1 MISAHRLSLP
11 FLVVSILLLGFV
23 TALADD
29 EAPPWLKQAA
39 AQPVPGYEKKITA
52 VVLRDEEQVS
62 YTSDGKL
69 VTTENY
75 AVKLLNREGRK
86 YAVAKA
92 FYLVNGSKIRD
103 IDAWLIRPDGTVKEY
118 GKKDILDIIS
128 DPDDVYDEGRIK
140 LIDASED
147 VEVGSVFGYTTVT
160 EETPL
165 FYQDAWGFQD
175 ELPTLVSRYSL
186 SLPDGWK
193 ATNITFNTAD
203 IKPDITGSTYSWEMH
218 DLPPIPDEPLSP
230 ATVNLAPRIAI
241 NFSPADGSQAV
252 NKAFANWLDVSRWA
266 TPMYDPA
273 VVVNDEVAGKARD
286 LTANAKT
293 ELDKIRA
300 IGNYVQNLQYISI
313 DIGVGHGNGYRPR
326 PSDLVLSRGYGDC
339 KDKANLMRA
348 MLRSIKIDAYPVVI
362 FSGDPTFV
370 RQEWASPR
378 QFNHCIIAVKVS
390 DATTGDT
397 VIDYPKLGRLMIF
410 DATDPY
416 TPVGDL
422 PNYLQGSFA
431 LVIAGDNGG
440 LARMPI
446 TPAGSDALERK
457 IDVSLSDTGA
467 ITGTISER
475 ASGQASAYF
484 RREIRELSSTDY
496 KKVLEGWLT
505 RGATGAQLVNFT
517 PTDKQ
522 NESGFDLD
530 VQFSAPRYGQL
541 MQNRLLVFKPVI
553 VGRRN
558 GIMLTEPKRS
568 NPIEIESTNTMNETV
583 TFNLPQGFVVDETP
597 DPVNLE
603 STFGKY
609 STKYDTKDGKL
620 VFTRTMTLNRT
631 TIPAEKYSTVK
642 EFFSKIL
649 EAEQS
654 PVVLLK
660 K

>member
-1 MISAHRLSLP
+1 MFKTSPVGRVL
-11 FLVVSILLLGFV
+11 FLTIVVLLAGVPAF
-23 TALADD
+23 AGDD
-29 EAPPWLKQAA
+29 APSWLKQAA
-39 AQPVPGYEKKITA
+39 AQSVPGYEKTVPA

-62 YTSDGKL
+62 YSSDGKL

-75 AVKLLNREGRK
+75 AVKLLSREGRK
-86 YAVAKA
+86 YAIAKA

-118 GKKDILDIIS
+118 GKKDVLDIIS
-128 DPDDVYDEGRIK
+128 DPDDVYNEGRIK
-140 LIDASED
+140 LIDASND
-147 VEVGSVFGYTTVT
+147 VEVGSVFGYTTVS
-160 EETPL
+160 EENPL
-165 FYQDAWGFQD
+165 FYQDAWSFQD

-186 SLPDGWK
+186 SLPNGWK
-193 ATNITFNTAD
+193 ATSITFNSAD
-203 IKPDITGSTYSWEMH
+203 IKPSVTGSTYSWEMH
-218 DLPPIPDEPLSP
+218 NLAPIPDEPLSP
-230 ATVNLAPRIAI
+230 ATINLAPRIAI

-266 TPMYDPA
+266 TPMYDPE
-273 VVVNDEVAGKARD
+273 VVVNDEVAAKARE

-293 ELDKIRA
+293 EIDKIRA
-300 IGNYVQNLQYISI
+300 IGTYVQNLQYISI

-326 PSDLVLSRGYGDC
+326 PSDVVLSRGYGDC

-348 MLRSIKIDAYPVVI
+348 MLRSLKIDAYPVVV

-370 RQEWASPR
+370 REEWASPR

-390 DATTGDT
+390 DATTAGT

-422 PNYLQGSFA
+422 PSYLQGSFA
-431 LVIAGDNGG
+431 LVIAGENGG
-440 LARMPI
+440 LTRMPVAA
-446 TPAGSDALERK
+446 AGSDSLERK
-457 IDVSLSDTGA
+457 INVNLTETGA

-475 ASGQASAYF
+475 ASGQASATF

-522 NESGFDLD
+522 NDAGFDLD

-558 GIMLTEPKRS
+558 AVTLTESRRS
-568 NPIEIESTNTMNETV
+568 NPIEIASTNMMNETV
-583 TFNLPQGFVVDETP
+583 TFNLPQGFVIDETP

-603 STFGKY
+603 SSFGKY
-609 STKYDTKDGKL
+609 STRYDKQDGKL
-620 VFTRTMTLNRT
+620 VFTRSMTLNRS
-631 TIPAEKYSTVK
+631 TIPADKYSAVK

>member
-1 MISAHRLSLP
+1 MFKTNRVVRVL
-11 FLVVSILLLGFV
+11 FLTILVLLASVPAFAG
-23 TALADD
+23 DD
-29 EAPPWLKQAA
+29 APSWLKHAA
-39 AQPVPGYEKKITA
+39 AQSVPGYEKTVPA

-62 YTSDGKL
+62 YSSDGKL

-75 AVKLLNREGRK
+75 AVKLLSREGRK
-86 YAVAKA
+86 YAIAKA

-128 DPDDVYDEGRIK
+128 DPDDVYNEGRIK
-140 LIDASED
+140 LIDASND

-160 EETPL
+160 EENPL
-165 FYQDAWGFQD
+165 FYQDAWSFQD

-186 SLPDGWK
+186 SLPDGWT
-193 ATNITFNTAD
+193 ATSITFNSAN
-203 IKPDITGSTYSWEMH
+203 IKPVITGSTYSWEMH
-218 DLPPIPDEPLSP
+218 NLAPIPDEPLSP
-230 ATVNLAPRIAI
+230 ATINLAPRIAV
-241 NFSPADGSQAV
+241 NFSPADGSKAV

-266 TPMYDPA
+266 TPMYDPE
-273 VVVNDEVAGKARD
+273 VVVNDEVAGKARE

-293 ELDKIRA
+293 ELEKIRA
-300 IGNYVQNLQYISI
+300 IGTYVQNLQYISI

-326 PSDLVLSRGYGDC
+326 PSDVVLSRGYGDC

-348 MLRSIKIDAYPVVI
+348 LLRALKIDAYPVVI

-370 RQEWASPR
+370 REEWASPR
-378 QFNHCIIAVKVS
+378 QFNHCIIAVKVV
-390 DATTGDT
+390 DTTTAGT
-397 VIDYPKLGRLMIF
+397 VTDYPKLGRLMIF

-422 PNYLQGSFA
+422 PSYLQGSFA
-431 LVIAGDNGG
+431 LIIAGENGG
-440 LARMPI
+440 LMRMPV
-446 TPAGSDALERK
+446 TPAGSDALERN
-457 IDVSLSDTGA
+457 INVNMTETGA

-475 ASGQASAYF
+475 ASGQASATF

-522 NESGFDLD
+522 NEAGFDLD
-530 VQFSAPRYGQL
+530 VQFAAPRYGQL

-558 GIMLTEPKRS
+558 AVTLTESKRS
-568 NPIEIESTNTMNETV
+568 NPIEIASTNMMKETV
-583 TFNLPQGFVVDETP
+583 TFNLPQGFVIDETP

-603 STFGKY
+603 SSFGKY
-609 STKYDTKDGKL
+609 STKYDTQNGKL
-620 VFTRTMTLNRT
+620 VFTRSMTLNRA
-631 TIPAEKYSTVK
+631 TIPADKYSAVK